1 MPEIK
6 LTLGNEPVA
15 PDPSAVLAEAEAA
28 TATAVAQAAAQGLA
42 VEAPVEEQKEEEQQP
57 VFTEEEQAQID
68 EFSHKIDLTDTSMVF
83 QYGAAAQKNIADF
96 SDAAL
101 NNVRSKDLGEVGD
114 MIAGLVTQLRSFSV
128 DDEDK
133 GGIFGFLK
141 KKVDKVQLLKN
152 RYDDVEVNVNKLIS
166 ELENHQVVLL
176 KDIATM
182 DQLYEM
188 NLTYFKELS
197 MYIAAGKQA
206 LENFR
211 ATTLQAA
218 RDRAQASGLPED
230 AQAASDIA
238 AQADRFEK
246 KIFDL
251 ELTRNVAIQMAP
263 QIRLLQNNNQLMAE
277 KIQSTIVNT
286 IPLWKS
292 QMVLALGLQHSQSA
306 LEAERSVTNLTN
318 DLLRAN
324 AEKLHQGSVEI
335 ARESERGVI
344 DIETLMETNQKLIQT
359 MDEVLTI
366 QQEGRQK
373 RRDAEKELSN
383 IEQQLKN
390 KMLEMN
396 MK

>member
-1 MPEIK
+1 M
-6 LTLGNEPVA
+6 
-15 PDPSAVLAEAEAA
+15 D
-28 TATAVAQAAAQGLA
+28 
-42 VEAPVEEQKEEEQQP
+42 
-57 VFTEEEQAQID
+57 TE
-68 EFSHKIDLTDTSMVF
+68 
-83 QYGAAAQKNIADF
+83 
-96 SDAAL
+96 
-101 NNVRSKDLGEVGD
+101 
-114 MIAGLVTQLRSFSV
+114 
-128 DDEDK
+128 EDK

-141 KKVDKVQLLKN
+141 KKVDKLQLLKN
-152 RYDDVEVNVNKLIS
+152 RYDDVEVNVNKLVS

-206 LENFR
+206 LEDFR
-211 ATTLQAA
+211 AGELQTA
-218 RDRAQASGLPED
+218 REKAQASGLPED
-230 AQAASDIA
+230 AQAASDLA
-238 AQADRFEK
+238 AMGDRFEK

-359 MDEVLTI
+359 MDEVLDI
-366 QQEGRQK
+366 QQQGRQK
-373 RRDAEKELSN
+373 RREAEKELAN
-383 IEQQLKN
+383 IEQQLKS